1 MLSIVGSRRLGGP
14 LCHHHGM
21 AFGRSIQ
28 LARVFGIRIGVNPTW
43 FVVLFLVILSFSSQ
57 FRSVLHGSDSTAYAT
72 AVGTALLFFCSIVLH
87 ELGHALTARRHGLEV
102 SGIELWLFGGVSI
115 QRGQSDTPGT
125 DFKIAVAGPAVT
137 LAVIAICS
145 ALSLAV
151 VGSRNFADAVTLSS
165 TAHVTPLT
173 LLLTSVGSWNAV
185 LLLFNLI
192 PAYPLDGGR
201 IARAIAWRLTGDR
214 LRGTRFAARLGQLVA
229 YGIMAFAVVMVIR
242 TGGFAWIWLLFL
254 AWFIGQGAR
263 AELAQTIFAERLG
276 TIKVADIMDREPV
289 TISSSTPAEQAL
301 DEFFRRYGWDWFAVV
316 DPDGRFVG
324 IVQRREVEDAVAAGE
339 LRRAVGELMDAD
351 AVRARRVA
359 QEASLPDLLT
369 SVALQQTGAL
379 MAVDGLGI
387 LRGVVTVE
395 QVQRALQTA
404 IGPRPS

>member
-1 MLSIVGSRRLGGP
+1 MT
-14 LCHHHGM
+14 
-21 AFGRSIQ
+21 FGRSIQ

-43 FVVLFLVILSFSSQ
+43 FIVLFLVILSFSSQ
-57 FRSVLHGSDSTAYAT
+57 FRSVLHRSDSTAYAT

-125 DFKIAVAGPAVT
+125 DFKIAAAGPAVT

-151 VGSRNFADAVTLSS
+151 IGSRNFADAVTLSS

-185 LLLFNLI
+185 LLLFNLV

-201 IARAIAWRLTGDR
+201 IARAIAWKLTGDR

-229 YGIMAFAVVMVIR
+229 YAIMAFAVVMVIR

-263 AELAQTIFAERLG
+263 AELAQTMVAERLG
-276 TIKVADIMDREPV
+276 VIKVADIMDREPV
-289 TISSSTPAEQAL
+289 TISSSTSAEQAL
-301 DEFFRRYGWDWFAVV
+301 DQFFRRYGWDWFAVI
-316 DPDGRFVG
+316 DPAGRFVG
-324 IVQRREVEDAVAAGE
+324 IVGRRGVEDAVAAGE
-339 LRRAVGELMDAD
+339 LQRPVGELMDAE
-351 AVRARRVA
+351 AVRARGVA
-359 QEASLPDLLT
+359 EEASLPDLLT

-379 MAVDGLGI
+379 MAVDRLGI
-387 LRGVVTVE
+387 LRGVVTIE

-404 IGPRPS
+404 IGPRAS